1 MRKSK
6 GPKILP
12 WGTPGVSSDY
22 YWLLPFVF
30 LIINKFFIC
39 KVQNI
44 IQIWSKALILVR
56 KSEIHSNN
64 KKYIYWPLI
73 PWCWHFSSRCWWD
86 TLLKAFAKPRKIN
99 IASTE
104 PCSSRILSHS
114 WTSWSSSV
122 THEQSVLKPCWLI
135 IKYNLLSERKLIIWL
150 SISHSKD

>member
-30 LIINKFFIC
+30 LIINKFIIC

-44 IQIWSKALILVR
+44 IQIWSKALILVK

-64 KKYIYWPLI
+64 KKYL
-73 PWCWHFSSRCWWD
+73 
-86 TLLKAFAKPRKIN
+86 
-99 IASTE
+99 
-104 PCSSRILSHS
+104 
-114 WTSWSSSV
+114 
-122 THEQSVLKPCWLI
+122 
-135 IKYNLLSERKLIIWL
+135 
-150 SISHSKD
+150 